1 MGHDLIA
8 RFKSL
13 MHYIPVADRSA
24 NRHSARKGFTA
35 PQDADNT
42 VWTAMDNGILVDG
55 HDLLPSGGDI
65 MRKGSPIGVLA
76 LLRLVRCSVPT
87 TNAHGQVQQTFMI
100 SQSVTYQYLN

>member
-42 VWTAMDNGILVDG
+42 VWTAMDNG
-55 HDLLPSGGDI
+55 
-65 MRKGSPIGVLA
+65 
-76 LLRLVRCSVPT
+76 
-87 TNAHGQVQQTFMI
+87 
-100 SQSVTYQYLN
+100 